1 MRATA
6 SPIASIGLF
15 LAVAFPATAQ
25 DLAGT
30 LRIRGNVMV
39 SSGGEFTSARD
50 GQPVLAG
57 QRVLVGDGASATVEY
72 DRDCKQSF
80 ETAGVHVVAPGHCD
94 DSDDDRRDEE
104 DRSRQREQSTQRGT
118 GQGSGMQGSAAAS
131 AASPWAG
138 LAAVLGGV
146 AATGALME
154 NEDVSP
160 PDHPISR

>member
-15 LAVAFPATAQ
+15 LVVAFPTTAQ

-104 DRSRQREQSTQRGT
+104 DRSRQREQSTDQGV
-118 GQGSGMQGSAAAS
+118 GQGSATVSSAAT
-131 AASPWAG
+131 PWTA
-138 LAAVLGGV
+138 LATALGAV
-146 AATGALME
+146 AATSALME
-154 NEDVSP
+154 QQEDSP